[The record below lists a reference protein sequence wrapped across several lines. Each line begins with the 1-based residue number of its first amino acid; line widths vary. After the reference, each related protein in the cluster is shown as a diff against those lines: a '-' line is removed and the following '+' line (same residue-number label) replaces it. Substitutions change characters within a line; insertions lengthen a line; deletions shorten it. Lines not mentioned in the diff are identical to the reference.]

1 MSEIERKWRI
11 DQVLGGVLRG
21 VTPQRLTQ
29 AYLVTSP
36 GELRV
41 RSDGTTAWITAK
53 SDGSLVR
60 EEWEDEIP
68 LWVFDQLLAS
78 TALHVEKLRYRVTLN
93 ERIWEVDVY
102 QNQLVGLMTVE
113 TECASE
119 MEALALKLPD
129 GFGYGEEVTYD
140 HRYKNKYL
148 AIDGLPSSTS

>member
-1 MSEIERKWRI
+1 MPEIERKWRI
-11 DQVLGGVLRG
+11 SHVLGRVLRG

-41 RSDGTTAWITAK
+41 RTDGTTAWITAK

-78 TALHVEKLRYRVTLN
+78 TALRVEKLRYRVELN

-102 QNQLVGLMTVE
+102 QGQLAGLITVE

-119 MEALALKLPD
+119 MKALTLSLPES
-129 GFGYGEEVTYD
+129 FGYGEEVTYD
-140 HRYKNKYL
+140 HRYKNKCL
-148 AIDGLPSSTS
+148 AVDGLPSSTS